1 MKKYIATLALSIL
14 TVGITAQ
21 GKAPKKLVA
30 YSLPRSVVTVNVQ
43 SLEQDIRS
51 GVYSHYSSSLL
62 GLSTIEHDSTIFS
75 ISEIKLSVQNE
86 CSPSES
92 YLISAGEQAQSAFY
106 TLLESG
112 YVSLPSASINKETV
126 CRLTQKNELAPPEA
140 NSKKIYQRAQ
150 QAAEKIKLYR
160 ENRYNITIGNTDAT
174 YSGQALGDALKA
186 LEKEEQ
192 ALMQDFLP
200 SVSTYEHEVHF
211 DFVLSKDSPQRI
223 EAFCFSPTLGILPSG
238 SPEGEPYYLEITLES
253 NSPKQTENL
262 QTKSSTDVLHYRVPA
277 FCVIKLCYF
286 DHVVCHLRTPV
297 YLEGTMETINL

>member
-92 YLISAGEQAQSAFY
+92 YLISAGEQAQSAFD

-174 YSGQALGDALKA
+174 YSGQALAMRSKLWKKKNRRLCRIFFQA
-186 LEKEEQ
+186 S
-192 ALMQDFLP
+192 ALMNTR
-200 SVSTYEHEVHF
+200 SIST
-211 DFVLSKDSPQRI
+211 
-223 EAFCFSPTLGILPSG
+223 
-238 SPEGEPYYLEITLES
+238 
-253 NSPKQTENL
+253 
-262 QTKSSTDVLHYRVPA
+262 SSSQKTAR
-277 FCVIKLCYF
+277 K
-286 DHVVCHLRTPV
+286 
-297 YLEGTMETINL
+297 E

>member
-14 TVGITAQ
+14 AAGITAQ
-21 GKAPKKLVA
+21 GKAPKKFVA

-51 GVYSHYSSSLL
+51 GVYSRYSSSLL
-62 GLSTIEHDSTIFS
+62 GLCTIEQDSTIFS
-75 ISEIKLSVQNE
+75 ISGIKLSVQNE
-86 CSPSES
+86 NSPGES
-92 YLISAGEQAQSAFY
+92 YIISVDEQAQSAFN

-112 YVSLPSASINKETV
+112 YISLPSASTNREAE
-126 CRLTQKNELAPPEA
+126 CRLPQKNEITLPEA

-200 SVSTYEHEVHF
+200 SINTYKHEVNF
-211 DFVLSKDSPQRI
+211 DFVLSKDTPQRI

-238 SPEGEPYYLEITLES
+238 SPEGEPYYLEIMLES
-253 NSPKQTENL
+253 NSPKQAQDL
-262 QTKSSTDVLHYRVPA
+262 QTKSGSDILHYRMPA